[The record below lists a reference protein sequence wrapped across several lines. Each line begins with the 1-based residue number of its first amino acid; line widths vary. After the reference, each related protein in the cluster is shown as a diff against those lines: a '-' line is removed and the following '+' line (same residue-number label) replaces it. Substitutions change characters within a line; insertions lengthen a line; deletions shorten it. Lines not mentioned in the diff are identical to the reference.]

1 MYISLKSGTA
11 HKTRQHSTAG
21 CLHYRV
27 LADSSQQLYITITG
41 NDDGG
46 YYSKEIVSFEKI
58 ELPKEP
64 FTSKIFKTAFVG
76 KSTNN
81 AGFLAAILK
90 AEGLIAP
97 VEDAVH
103 KYRALPNLSDWKKRM
118 LALADKAE
126 PYDPVNDNLSD
137 AEIELLQR
145 STNDKPKPKRGKS

>member
-11 HKTRQHSTAG
+11 HKTRQHSSAG

-27 LADSSQQLYITITG
+27 LADSSQQLYLTITG

-46 YYSKEIVSFEKI
+46 YYSKEIVPFAKI
-58 ELPKEP
+58 ELPKEL
-64 FTSKIFKTAFVG
+64 FTSKVFKTAFVG

-81 AGFLAAILK
+81 AGFLAAILR

-97 VEDAVH
+97 VENAIH
-103 KYRALPNLSDWKKRM
+103 KYKVLPKLDDWKKRM

-126 PYDPVNDNLSD
+126 AYGPVSD
-137 AEIELLQR
+137 DLNNAEVQ
-145 STNDKPKPKRGKS
+145 PKPKRGKS